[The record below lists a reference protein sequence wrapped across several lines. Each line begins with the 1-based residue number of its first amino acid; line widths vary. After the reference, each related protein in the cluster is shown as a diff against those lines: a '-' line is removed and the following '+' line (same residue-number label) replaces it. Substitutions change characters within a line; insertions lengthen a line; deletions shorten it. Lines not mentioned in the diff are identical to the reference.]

1 MPSPCDCCNGTCQ
14 YCVSMGYTWPKV
26 TRITGQSKN
35 NVRRHMLLHRC
46 CKKQTKKA
54 VVHPITNRPLIVD
67 ALPVELQA
75 RILLHF
81 GENPP
86 RFHPFP
92 RPLESMFE
100 VQVHLQVVLINDR
113 MTMLLNRTKN
123 KRMKHWQFTPSIMP
137 MKPMYTHK
145 NCQRYH
151 YKYIYLILESQC
163 EC

>member
-1 MPSPCDCCNGTCQ
+1 MPTPCDCCDGRCD
-14 YCVSMGYTWPKV
+14 YCSSMGHTWPNV
-26 TRITGQSKN
+26 SRIKGTSE
-35 NVRRHMLLHRC
+35 RALSRHLLYHPC

-54 VVHPITNRPLIVD
+54 VVHPLTNRPLIVN

-86 RFHPFP
+86 QFHPFP
-92 RPLESMFE
+92 RPLESIFE
-100 VQVHLQVVLINDR
+100 VQVHLHVVLINDR

-123 KRMKHWQFTPSIMP
+123 KRMKHWQFTPFIMP

-151 YKYIYLILESQC
+151 YIYLILESQC
-163 EC
+163 EY